1 MEGAAGCCHAL
12 KSPARRPCSGPHD
25 KVAFGSESPAKPMRA
40 KREPI
45 SMRTKSSSA
54 LMVDGE
60 LYVEEMTLG
69 GV

>member
-1 MEGAAGCCHAL
+1 
-12 KSPARRPCSGPHD
+12 
-25 KVAFGSESPAKPMRA
+25 MRA